1 MSGFT
6 IKKAEKKKRKLRLAL
21 VGASKS
27 GKTLR
32 VASSEGNKPV
42 EIELNGKKT
51 TIVVGFNAYRKPE
64 AA

>member
-1 MSGFT
+1 MQVSVENGQ
-6 IKKAEKKKRKLRLAL
+6 L
-21 VGASKS
+21 VIRADIETGDVKSKS